1 MNISLYRMFS
11 EDRWVGIYKY
21 SSRLSILRSILR
33 SIVQQQTYKLVSD
46 GSVMGSVMGS
56 HRANSHT
63 KDSRE

>member
-46 GSVMGSVMGS
+46 GVSDGVASC
-56 HRANSHT
+56 
-63 KDSRE
+63 KQPY